1 MRGFFSFLNTSL
13 SFLCVSYIL
22 LKTSFVKSCKSF
34 YDYYDYEDYGD
45 YSETDEDAESVYINS
60 DEDWGH
66 FV

>member
-1 MRGFFSFLNTSL
+1 MLRRFLSFLNTSL

-22 LKTSFVKSCKSF
+22 LKKSFVKSCKSF
-34 YDYYDYEDYGD
+34 YDYEDYGD
-45 YSETDEDAESVYINS
+45 YSETDEDEESVYINS